1 VNLSDRV
8 IHLFIESGTYC
19 AVCLRCI
26 CIYIVESCMF
36 LHWSGYS
43 YRCNSGL
50 RVDLS
55 RAHAVFHC
63 LSAVFERNSHVCS
76 ICATYIELNYTS

>member
-50 RVDLS
+50 RVDLCVALMQS
-55 RAHAVFHC
+55 FFVC
-63 LSAVFERNSHVCS
+63 LLFSSAMYMYMYVQYVQH
-76 ICATYIELNYTS
+76 I